1 MISCRSKKYVLL
13 ATAAAMLIPEVGYA
27 QNSAKADDSEAV
39 SEGEILVTARKR
51 EESLQDVPISVQA
64 FGSASLENNG
74 IKDISEIA
82 YRVPGLKLS
91 AERAVDTELFIR
103 GIGSDTQGAAADSAF
118 GIFVDGV
125 YMSRS
130 SGALID
136 LFDLERVEV
145 LKGPQSLRFGKS
157 VVGGLFNYV
166 TKKPGDTFEG
176 RAEATY
182 GNYNKVDVA
191 ASVRGP
197 LSDTISAGL
206 VISSKTHDGYAKNT
220 LGGDEEDQNVQ
231 SIRAQLRFKPS
242 DSLDINIAGDYV
254 RHRDGAR
261 WVDVLVPGDSDAV
274 TYNSFFAPPIASL
287 PGFILP
293 KRNLPFKNANPR
305 KGPHNVNGF
314 QNADMY
320 GISATIEWEASDALS
335 VSSQTAL
342 RDADLSVREDAGGM
356 YFNFPFDPATNTPII
371 DSAVSAGLATYL
383 NTVPD
388 SYFDNSKTDN
398 TRQFS
403 QELRLR
409 WNNGGPIQIEG
420 GAYFLTENI
429 ARTETVNFLFA
440 DFNEI
445 TEFAFALAFGGTPA
459 STTGGI
465 SHSETFSK
473 NRNIGLFGEVTYNV
487 TDKVSIDAGF
497 RYAYDKKKFTAIR
510 FGDSFGAPI
519 VGGGFTAKD
528 TKSWDAWLPSATIRF
543 EPSNDTTLYLRYAK
557 GYKPGGW
564 TGENAGDP
572 QAALVSFRPE
582 LADSFEAGAKFALA
596 DRRIRINAAAYL
608 TNYKDLQTNQF
619 VQVIVTRPPDNF
631 VVNAVNGTRAYG
643 LELEVTGRVTDTLT
657 LSANYAYTRC
667 KFTGTLI
674 VDNNGTDIDGNTCR
688 RTPRNAFALGADLQQ
703 PINDKLV
710 LTAGGEFQY
719 TGANF
724 FDNENRAVLK
734 FGSETL
740 LNARIGVRSEDR
752 KWELSAWVKNL
763 TNELNFTS
771 KFELFGTVE
780 GTYIPP
786 RTYGLTANFRF

>member
-1 MISCRSKKYVLL
+1 MQLRFNKRSCLL
-13 ATAAAMLIPEVGYA
+13 VTAATMLWPALAAAQSAPE
-27 QNSAKADDSEAV
+27 EAI
-39 SEGEILVTARKR
+39 SSNDEIVVTARKR

-64 FGSASLENNG
+64 FGSEALENSG

-130 SGALID
+130 SGALVD

-182 GNYNKVDVA
+182 GNYNKIDVA
-191 ASVRGP
+191 ASVRGL
-197 LSDTISAGL
+197 LSDSVSAGL
-206 VISSKTHDGYAKNT
+206 VVSSKTHDGYAKNT
-220 LGGDEEDQNVQ
+220 RGGDEEDQNAQ
-231 SIRAQLRFKPS
+231 SIRAQLRFRPN
-242 DSLDINIAGDYV
+242 DGLDINLAADYT

-261 WVDVLVPGDSDAV
+261 WVNILMPGDSRAV
-274 TYNSFFAPPIASL
+274 TFNGFFAPPIASL
-287 PGFILP
+287 PGFVLP
-293 KRNLPFKNANPR
+293 NRNAPFVNTDPR
-305 KGPHNVNGF
+305 SGPRNFSGF
-314 QNADMY
+314 QNSDMY
-320 GISATIEWEASDALS
+320 GVSATTDWEASDALS
-335 VSSQTAL
+335 ISSQTAF
-342 RDADLSVREDAGGM
+342 RDADLSAREDAAGLF
-356 YFNFPFDPATNTPII
+356 FNFPFDPVTHTPII
-371 DSAVSAGLATYL
+371 NSAVNAGLATYL

-388 SYFDNSKTDN
+388 SYFDNSKTDDV
-398 TRQFS
+398 RQFS

-409 WNNGGPIQIEG
+409 WNDGGPFQMEG
-420 GAYFLTENI
+420 GVYYLTEKI
-429 ARTETVNFLFA
+429 ARSETVNFLFA
-440 DFNEI
+440 DFDTI

-459 STTGGI
+459 SPRGGI
-465 SHSETFSK
+465 SHSDTFSR
-473 NRNIGLFGEVTYNV
+473 NTNIGVFGEITYDV
-487 TDKVSIDAGF
+487 TDTVSIDAGL
-497 RYAYDKKKFTAIR
+497 RYAYDKKKFTSIR

-519 VGGGFTAKD
+519 VGGGFTARD
-528 TKSWDAWLPSATIRF
+528 TQSWDAWLPSATIRF
-543 EPSNDTTLYLRYAK
+543 EPSDNATLYLRYAK

-572 QAALVSFRPE
+572 AAALVSFDPE
-582 LADSFEAGAKFALA
+582 TADSFEAGAKLSLA

-608 TNYKDLQTNQF
+608 TNYDNLQTNQF

-643 LELEVTGRVTDTLT
+643 LELEVTGRVSDALT

-674 VDNNGTDIDGNTCR
+674 VDNRGTDIDGNTCR
-688 RTPRNAFALGADLQQ
+688 RTPKNAFALGADLQQ
-703 PINDKLV
+703 PLNDMLV
-710 LTAGGEFQY
+710 LTGGAEFQY
-719 TGANF
+719 TGASF
-724 FDNENRAVLK
+724 FDNENRPELR

-740 LNARIGVRSEDR
+740 LNARIGIRSEDS
-752 KWELSAWVKNL
+752 KWELTAWVKNL

-771 KFELFGTVE
+771 KFELFGTVA

-786 RTYGLTANFRF
+786 RTFGVTARFRF